1 MDTSTDKVDAI
12 QSQMREIRREMKDD
26 VQGLVENARQ
36 MGDWKYYV
44 RSYPWACL
52 GLALAAGYFI
62 VPPKLQVIQPDPKAL
77 VELAKA
83 RQISVN
89 AEIQPKHSGGIANR
103 LLNMAAGMMIQ
114 GGLAVLSGQFNR
126 LLDRVGKSS
135 AQGNGEVGGCHEEP
149 HR

>member
-1 MDTSTDKVDAI
+1 MGMSIAQVDEI
-12 QSQMREIRREMKDD
+12 QKQMREIRSDMKED
-26 VQGLVENARQ
+26 VQDLVENARQ

-44 RSYPWACL
+44 RTYPWACL

-62 VPPKLQVIQPDPKAL
+62 IPSKLQLIQPDSKAL

-89 AEIQPKHSGGIANR
+89 AEIQPKPGGGIAQR
-103 LLNMAAGMMIQ
+103 LMNMAAGMIVQ
-114 GGLAVLSGQFNR
+114 GGLAVLSGQLSH
-126 LLDRVGKSS
+126 LLERVGKTS